1 VPYVL
6 VILREGEQVEQ
17 EHAFAAEHEQFIDSL
32 IERNLVLLGGAF
44 AAPVGDA
51 NAAYLLRCGSVE
63 EARAIAAEDPYV
75 RGQVA
80 SPECVEW
87 ELVGINPDAIDPDA
101 VFRPQDVKT
110 SGGR

>member
-1 VPYVL
+1 MAYVL
-6 VILREGEQVEQ
+6 VVLREGEQVKQ

-44 AAPVGDA
+44 ATPVGDA
-51 NAAYLLRCGSVE
+51 DAAYLLRCGSIE
-63 EARAIAAEDPYV
+63 EARAIVAEDPYV

-101 VFRPQDVKT
+101 VIRPQDL
-110 SGGR
+110 